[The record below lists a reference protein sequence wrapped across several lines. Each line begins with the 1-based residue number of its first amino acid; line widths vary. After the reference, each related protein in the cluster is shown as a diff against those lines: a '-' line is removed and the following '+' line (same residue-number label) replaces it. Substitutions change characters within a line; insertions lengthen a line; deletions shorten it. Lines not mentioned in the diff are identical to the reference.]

1 MPNKILI
8 DLDQALAWGRGKKR
22 IRVRLPDGSC
32 AHMSVREYRAACETQ
47 ERLRAHRGK
56 AEAAHGALRPNQ
68 IR

>member
-32 AHMSVREYRAACETQ
+32 AHMSVREYRAACETL
-47 ERLRAHRGK
+47 ERLRAYRGK
-56 AEAAHGALRPNQ
+56 PDAAHGAQPNQ
-68 IR
+68 FR